1 MRRERTLRVPFRRF
15 LSDKRAITP
24 VLSSLLLTVVV
35 VAAMSIAISA
45 GYVITTNLKE
55 TMSERVLV
63 EDVFFNPATHTID
76 VYLNNVGKVNIHVL
90 QVYVN
95 HTGQTFIA
103 PFDLEI
109 KESGWLSIVCGW
121 NSGSLYYI
129 DIVTNRGTH
138 IATNN
143 QAP

>member
-1 MRRERTLRVPFRRF
+1 VRRDDAMRIFLRRL

-35 VAAMSIAISA
+35 VAGMSIAISA

-55 TMSERVLV
+55 TMSERVLT
-63 EDVFFNPATHTID
+63 EDVYFNPATHTID
-76 VYLNNVGKVNIHVL
+76 VYLNNVGKVNIHVSG
-90 QVYVN
+90 VYVN
-95 HTGQTFIA
+95 HTSQTFIA

-109 KESGWLSIVCGW
+109 KESGWLSIVYNW
-121 NSGSLYYI
+121 NSGNLYYI

-138 IATNN
+138 IASYNR
-143 QAP
+143 AP